1 MDQIIRFI
9 GLDLG
14 SCCKYLYEVETT
26 LGARPRGIRK
36 GFDLDWIGI
45 GPKRCEH
52 FKSVR
57 DRKLVHCPQFD
68 SLFAVSVLL
77 AGDSKSDPGPNA
89 ILRKR
94 FPSLR
99 IISRQPSLQTT
110 CASSLTIFH

>member
-52 FKSVR
+52 FKSV
-57 DRKLVHCPQFD
+57 
-68 SLFAVSVLL
+68 
-77 AGDSKSDPGPNA
+77 A
-89 ILRKR
+89 IESSFTALNLTACLRC
-94 FPSLR
+94 
-99 IISRQPSLQTT
+99 QY
-110 CASSLTIFH
+110 C